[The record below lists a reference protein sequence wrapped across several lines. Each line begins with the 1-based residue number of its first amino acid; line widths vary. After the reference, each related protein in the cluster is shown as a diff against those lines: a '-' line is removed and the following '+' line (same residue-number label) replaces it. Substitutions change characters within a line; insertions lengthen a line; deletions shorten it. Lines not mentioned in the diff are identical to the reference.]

1 MEQRTFCI
9 GNRGGNKVNILTVK
23 ETSKI
28 LGITDSRVKQLIE
41 SGKLSAKKFGLRNW
55 MVNHKSVE
63 KYIIEKTGGKI
74 NG

>member
-1 MEQRTFCI
+1 M
-9 GNRGGNKVNILTVK
+9 NILTVQ

-41 SGKLSAKKFGLRNW
+41 SGRISAKKLGRKQWL
-55 MVNHKSVE
+55 VNSKSVT
-63 KYIIEKTGGKI
+63 KYVIEKTGEKN

>member
-1 MEQRTFCI
+1 L
-9 GNRGGNKVNILTVK
+9 NILTVK

-28 LGITDSRVKQLIE
+28 LGVTDSRIKQLIE
-41 SGKLSAKKFGLRNW
+41 SGKLSAKKFGRRAW

-63 KYIIEKTGGKI
+63 KYIIEKTGGKS